1 MSERVPVEPAE
12 PRPEQVLERTRR
24 YLGRH
29 GWDLTDDEA
38 TWRAY
43 QRRQMALEYQGDSWQ
58 EPATPVKGS
67 GPVRKENHHG
77 S

>member
-12 PRPEQVLERTRR
+12 PRPEQVPERMRR
-24 YLGRH
+24 YLDRH

-43 QRRQMALEYQGDSWQ
+43 QRRQMALEYQDDLWQ
-58 EPATPVKGS
+58 EAPAVDG
-67 GPVRKENHHG
+67 V
-77 S
+77 